1 MICDDFAYFHMDLA
15 SGGICKSIWKPSEGI
30 CGASARHFE
39 GICVAEVGLGKIHG
53 FACILGSR
61 FIELHGFHGF
71 WDPDSWI
78 LRYCEIQI
86 QWFATNSQII
96 GSRL

>member
-1 MICDDFAYFHMDLA
+1 MILLI
-15 SGGICKSIWKPSEGI
+15 STRIWHVE
-30 CGASARHFE
+30 ASANRFGSLRKEYVGHLQDIFE
-39 GICVAEVGLGKIHG
+39 GIRVAEVGLGKIHG

-78 LRYCEIQI
+78 LMYCEIQI